1 MAKYSIQDHIGEMK
15 EIAKKEVLVE
25 KMVKQM
31 IMDKANKYD
40 RRVINSTNYLYLLF
54 RLET

>member
-1 MAKYSIQDHIGEMK
+1 LAKYSIQDHIGEMK

-31 IMDKANKYD
+31 IMDKANK
-40 RRVINSTNYLYLLF
+40 
-54 RLET
+54 LET